1 MKLELEK
8 NEEEII
14 KRRKSE
20 WKKEVKEQLEKWVKK
35 EKEEQKT
42 KMKKLRFTNTE
53 GKQNYLDQYKME
65 QVKKIMKM
73 RLNMTE
79 LKGNYKGKYQ
89 DTVCPACEKEEETTE
104 QVIRCPEYQRLT
116 KHTLNKM
123 VDEKGIDDA
132 MNDLQWLTN
141 AAEEFE
147 RIEETRD
154 WLLGSRKKE
163 ERAAAI

>member
-1 MKLELEK
+1 M
-8 NEEEII
+8 
-14 KRRKSE
+14 
-20 WKKEVKEQLEKWVKK
+20 
-35 EKEEQKT
+35 
-42 KMKKLRFTNTE
+42 
-53 GKQNYLDQYKME
+53 
-65 QVKKIMKM
+65 
-73 RLNMTE
+73 
-79 LKGNYKGKYQ
+79 
-89 DTVCPACEKEEETTE
+89 
-104 QVIRCPEYQRLT
+104 PEYQRLT

-147 RIEETRD
+147 RIEETRN

>member
-1 MKLELEK
+1 M
-8 NEEEII
+8 
-14 KRRKSE
+14 
-20 WKKEVKEQLEKWVKK
+20 KEQLEKWVKK

-89 DTVCPACEKEEETTE
+89 DTVCPACEKEKETTE
-104 QVIRCPEYQRLT
+104 HVIRCPEYQGLT

-147 RIEETRD
+147 RIEDTRK
-154 WLLGSRKKE
+154 WLLGGNVKEE
-163 ERAAAI
+163 ERAAVINNKLN